1 MTNKNKNIK
10 RLVKKV
16 GQTTS
21 ALPEMISRLTHSI
34 SGTTLAADVVDNT
47 LGIDES
53 NARSSLHSTS
63 ALVDLKSSHGRKIAN
78 LDYRLEELKSNLV
91 ITSQMITEL
100 TSKLATEQES
110 NRKLLQTNE
119 TLRADYQR
127 ARQQIEF
134 ELDVA
139 QQTIDDQDLLNQQL
153 ASDLIDNQGYRQAL
167 EIHLSGL
174 EKENAQKIKKL
185 EEKLADVEAK
195 SGEHEHKLRIKDG
208 TIANLTQ
215 ELANQSSKL
224 HFAPKLENALS
235 KIDGHRPKK
244 STAPRNGERMIRQ
257 LIRSA
262 DGQELR
268 FPLFRKLLSIGRT
281 RHNDIQIDMRFVSRR
296 HAVIAIDDNATRIID
311 WGSRNGVY
319 VNKKR
324 ITEKILKPGDVIT
337 IGIVNLRYEERT
349 KH

>member
-119 TLRADYQR
+119 TLRAD
-127 ARQQIEF
+127 
-134 ELDVA
+134 
-139 QQTIDDQDLLNQQL
+139 
-153 ASDLIDNQGYRQAL
+153 
-167 EIHLSGL
+167 
-174 EKENAQKIKKL
+174 
-185 EEKLADVEAK
+185 
-195 SGEHEHKLRIKDG
+195 
-208 TIANLTQ
+208 
-215 ELANQSSKL
+215 
-224 HFAPKLENALS
+224 
-235 KIDGHRPKK
+235 
-244 STAPRNGERMIRQ
+244 
-257 LIRSA
+257 
-262 DGQELR
+262 
-268 FPLFRKLLSIGRT
+268 
-281 RHNDIQIDMRFVSRR
+281 
-296 HAVIAIDDNATRIID
+296 
-311 WGSRNGVY
+311 
-319 VNKKR
+319 
-324 ITEKILKPGDVIT
+324 
-337 IGIVNLRYEERT
+337 
-349 KH
+349 